1 MIRTAVTPF
10 RNNSKFDAV
19 CDWVL
24 KVREFNKAFEIKAPT
39 NNFHDIDLQF
49 KLVDEEIKE
58 LYDNTSYSHLD
69 DPNDTEV
76 LDAIADS
83 IYVLIGLAEKLGYD
97 LTGAFDEVH
106 RSNMSKLG
114 EDGKPILRQDGK
126 IMKGP
131 HYFKPDLKPYLR

>member
-1 MIRTAVTPF
+1 MIRTVLTPF
-10 RNNSKFDAV
+10 RNNSKSDAV

-24 KVREFNKAFEIKAPT
+24 KVREFNKAFNIKAPT
-39 NNFHDIDLQF
+39 FNFSEIDMQF

-58 LYDNTSYSHLD
+58 LYDNFSYSSIN
-69 DPNDTEV
+69 DPNNPEV

-97 LTGAFDEVH
+97 LTGAFAEVH

-114 EDGKPILRQDGK
+114 EDGKPIFRSDGK

-131 HYFKPDLKPYLR
+131 HYFKPDLKSFLK